1 MHNKLEVNADH
12 YKTERAKISY
22 IFSRTT
28 GTASDTIRPNVHDG
42 PAAFQTAEEAFTLL
56 TSNTTPFNSFY
67 AKFIALATES
77 ELPRDQWF
85 EEMWTRL
92 SGGLRHG
99 LAPVKDSL
107 NSSFQDLTARA
118 RTLDRELQNDIKAA
132 EKKKERA
139 NKLLKNTKPT
149 AVTIANA
156 ELDSGSAEDS
166 GKE

>member
-22 IFSRTT
+22 IFSRTS

-42 PAAFQTAEEAFTLL
+42 PAAFQTVEEAITLL
-56 TSNTTPFNSFY
+56 TSVFNDPH
-67 AKFIALATES
+67 FIQNK
-77 ELPRDQWF
+77 R
-85 EEMWTRL
+85 
-92 SGGLRHG
+92 GLRHG

-118 RTLDRELQNDIKAA
+118 RTLDRELQNDVKAA

-156 ELDSGSAEDS
+156 EPGSGSAEDS

>member
-1 MHNKLEVNADH
+1 MTRSLTTDH
-12 YKTERAKISY
+12 SSPTPPS
-22 IFSRTT
+22 FS
-28 GTASDTIRPNVHDG
+28 
-42 PAAFQTAEEAFTLL
+42 FQQAC
-56 TSNTTPFNSFY
+56 P
-67 AKFIALATES
+67 
-77 ELPRDQWF
+77 
-85 EEMWTRL
+85 
-92 SGGLRHG
+92 GGLRHG

-118 RTLDRELQNDIKAA
+118 RTLDRELQNDVKAA

-156 ELDSGSAEDS
+156 EPGSGSAEDS